1 MQPISLHFS
10 GRGDLAEAECAL
22 RDYSSRRVVPQGGI
36 GARIAPNAQ
45 DAQAVRPFTAVG
57 ISVYSPTRV
66 RP

>member
-22 RDYSSRRVVPQGGI
+22 RDYSSRHVVPQGGI

-57 ISVYSPTRV
+57 I
-66 RP
+66 

>member
-22 RDYSSRRVVPQGGI
+22 RDYSSRHVVPQGGI
-36 GARIAPNAQ
+36 GARIAPN
-45 DAQAVRPFTAVG
+45 AQAVRPFTAVG